1 MKASR
6 WQHVPIL
13 NVFAIYKISL
23 GQLAMKLG
31 MHSSKQSIASIAT
44 VGNRLGQIIYTCR
57 LLLESLIWQIQF
69 LLTPFVF
76 PYL

>member
-1 MKASR
+1 
-6 WQHVPIL
+6 
-13 NVFAIYKISL
+13 
-23 GQLAMKLG
+23 MKLG